1 MPLGSPDHD
10 GGSVRPAKMNALT
23 ERTAEQIFGG
33 IDSQKFRSSMTLFGA
48 VAPGEPAF
56 AEALQK
62 YFGGVPDAATL
73 ARM

>member
-1 MPLGSPDHD
+1 MTADPF
-10 GGSVRPAKMNALT
+10 ALQ
-23 ERTAEQIFGG
+23 RF
-33 IDSQKFRSSMTLFGA
+33 FGA
-48 VAPGEPAF
+48 VATEEPAF